1 MTSTVGTSEN
11 PLRVAI
17 IGSGPAG
24 LYAAG
29 QLLGR
34 EDPVVSVDVF
44 DRLPTPWGL
53 VRAGVAPDHPKIKSV
68 TRVFEKTARKPGF
81 RFHGNVEVGTDV
93 THEELMAAYH
103 AVIYAVGTPG
113 DRRLGVPGEELPGSY
128 AATEFVAWY
137 NGHPDYADLE
147 FDLSCRR
154 AVVIGN
160 GNVAL
165 DVARMLALST
175 EELSVTDIADHAL
188 EALEDSQIEEIVVLG
203 RRGPAQAAFT
213 NPELRELA
221 DLDLADVIVDPG
233 DLELDELSAAALEDS
248 DGTTK
253 RNVET
258 LRQYA
263 ATTLNGRPRRIVLK
277 FLASPVE
284 IEGNGRVEA
293 VTIERNELVAGR
305 DGSLKAR
312 PNGRRERIEAGL
324 VLRSI
329 GYVGTPLPG
338 VPFDG
343 QRRTVLNQEGRV
355 IDPQTHQPLVG
366 VYAAGWIKRGPSGV
380 IGTNKKCAQ
389 ETTDLLLADYAAGR
403 LTECEQSADE
413 LLALLHARTHVVD
426 YTGWEAID
434 AHERSLGEPSGR
446 PRVKLVRRPEL
457 LDRSRPLSTPSGTDA
472 R

>member
-1 MTSTVGTSEN
+1 MAPPAGTTEH

-34 EDPVVSVDVF
+34 EDPVVHVDVY

-68 TRVFEKTARKPGF
+68 TRVFEKTANKPGF
-81 RFHGNVEVGTDV
+81 CFHGNVEVGRDV
-93 THEELMAAYH
+93 THEELMSAYH
-103 AVIYAVGTPG
+103 AVLYAVGTPG
-113 DRRLGVPGEELPGSY
+113 DRRLGIEGEDLPGSH

-137 NGHPDYADLE
+137 NGHPDYADIG
-147 FDLSCRR
+147 FDLSGPR

-165 DVARMLALST
+165 DVARMLALSVD
-175 EELSVTDIADHAL
+175 ELAVTDIADHAL
-188 EALEDSQIEEIVVLG
+188 EALRHSRVEEIVVLG

-221 DLDLADVIVDPG
+221 DLELADVIVSPEEM
-233 DLELDELSAAALEDS
+233 ELDAHSAAALEEADA
-248 DGTTK
+248 TVK

-263 ATTLNGRPRRIVLK
+263 AAPLKGKPRRIVLR
-277 FLASPVE
+277 FLTSPVA
-284 IEGNGRVEA
+284 IEGDDHVSGLV
-293 VTIERNELVAGR
+293 IERNELVPGD
-305 DGSLKAR
+305 DGSLRAR
-312 PNGRRERIEAGL
+312 PTGRRERIETNL

-343 QRRTVLNQEGRV
+343 KRSTVLNAEGRV
-355 IDPQTHQPLVG
+355 IEPDSREPLPG

-389 ETTDLLLADYAAGR
+389 ETTELLLADHVEGR
-403 LTECEQSADE
+403 LSEPERSPED
-413 LLALLHARTHVVD
+413 LLAVLRERTRVVD

-434 AHERSLGEPSGR
+434 SHERSLGEPSGR
-446 PRVKLVRRPEL
+446 PRVKLVRRDEL
-457 LDRSRPLSTPSGTDA
+457 LERASR
-472 R
+472 

>member
-1 MTSTVGTSEN
+1 MTSRAGSVEN

-24 LYAAG
+24 FYAAG

-34 EDPVVSVDVF
+34 EDPVVLVDMF

-68 TRVFEKTARKPGF
+68 TRVFEKTAGKPGF

-93 THEELMAAYH
+93 THAELMDAYH
-103 AVIYAVGTPG
+103 AVIYAVGTAG
-113 DRRLGVPGEELPGSY
+113 DRRLGIQGEDLPGSH

-147 FDLSCRR
+147 FNLSCRR

-165 DVARMLALST
+165 DVARMLALSVD
-175 EELSVTDIADHAL
+175 ELAVTDIADHAL
-188 EALEDSQIEEIVVLG
+188 EALRDSQIEEIVVLG
-203 RRGPAQAAFT
+203 RRGPVQAAFT

-221 DLDLADVIVDPG
+221 DLELADVIVASTDM
-233 DLELDELSAAALEDS
+233 ELDEHSAAALQDA

-263 ATTLNGRPRRIVLK
+263 NTPPVGRPRRVVLR
-277 FLASPVE
+277 FLSSPVS
-284 IEGNGRVEA
+284 IEGNDRVEA
-293 VTIERNELVAGR
+293 VTIERNQLTASEN
-305 DGSLKAR
+305 GSLRAR
-312 PNGRRERIEAGL
+312 PTGQRDRLEAGL

-343 QRRTVLNQEGRV
+343 QRSTVLNQDGRV
-355 IDPQTHQPLVG
+355 IDPDTRAPLTG

-389 ETTDLLLADYAAGR
+389 ETTDLLLADHTDGR
-403 LTECEQSADE
+403 LADPTGSADD
-413 LLALLHARTHVVD
+413 LLALMHERTHVVD

-434 AHERSLGEPSGR
+434 AHERGLGEPAGR
-446 PRVKLVRRPEL
+446 PRVKLVDRPEML
-457 LDRSRPLSTPSGTDA
+457 ERSRPLSPSGSES